1 VSKESVEENIMK
13 KLLNLSAMMFLFI
26 LSSAQSTY
34 AGDGVSPMVIEGAK
48 TVTTEEAKKLF
59 DDGVLFID
67 VRKDKDWNAGR
78 VSDAVQLNIK
88 TKLSE
93 ETMLAEM
100 KKTDPAVIYCNGE
113 KCMRSSKACKKA
125 VEWGFTNL
133 YYYRDGFPAWKNAGY
148 PVE

>member
-1 VSKESVEENIMK
+1 MPKGSVEENIMK
-13 KLLNLSAMMFLFI
+13 KLVNLSALLFLFVL
-26 LSSAQSTY
+26 LSPQITF

-93 ETMLAEM
+93 ESMLAEM
-100 KKTDPAVIYCNGE
+100 KKGDPVVIYCNGE

-125 VEWGFTNL
+125 VEWGFTNV

>member
-1 VSKESVEENIMK
+1 MPKGSVEENIMK
-13 KLLNLSAMMFLFI
+13 KLVNLSALLFLFVL
-26 LSSAQSTY
+26 LSPQITF
-34 AGDGVSPMVIEGAK
+34 AGDGVSPMVVEGAK

-78 VSDAVQLNIK
+78 VSDAVQLNVK

-100 KKTDPAVIYCNGE
+100 KKGDPVVIYCNGE

-125 VEWGFTNL
+125 VEWGFTNV

>member
-1 VSKESVEENIMK
+1 MPKGLVEENIMK
-13 KLLNLSAMMFLFI
+13 KLVNLSALLFLFI
-26 LSSAQSTY
+26 LLSPQITF

-78 VSDAVQLNIK
+78 VSDAVQLNVK

-100 KKTDPAVIYCNGE
+100 KKGDPVVIYCNGE

-125 VEWGFTNL
+125 VEWGFTNV

>member
-1 VSKESVEENIMK
+1 MPKGLVEENIMK
-13 KLLNLSAMMFLFI
+13 KLVNLSALLFLFVL
-26 LSSAQSTY
+26 LSPQITF

-78 VSDAVQLNIK
+78 VSDAVQLNVK

-93 ETMLAEM
+93 ETMLAEL
-100 KKTDPAVIYCNGE
+100 KKGDPVVIYCNGE

-125 VEWGFTNL
+125 VEWGFTNVS
-133 YYYRDGFPAWKNAGY
+133 YYRDGFPAWKNAGY